1 MENLSSRWRF
11 RTDMFTVLRGNG
23 TAFSIFQK
31 LRMRECMRVRSNITP
46 EVERTEEDSKIREI
60 EWRNPFGFFFLPPG
74 TVKEPK
80 TSSPYYY
87 VVIAKLNL

>member
-1 MENLSSRWRF
+1 
-11 RTDMFTVLRGNG
+11 
-23 TAFSIFQK
+23 
-31 LRMRECMRVRSNITP
+31 MRVRSNITP

-80 TSSPYYY
+80 TPSPYYY
-87 VVIAKLNL
+87 YSF

>member
-1 MENLSSRWRF
+1 
-11 RTDMFTVLRGNG
+11 
-23 TAFSIFQK
+23 
-31 LRMRECMRVRSNITP
+31 MRVRSNITP

-80 TSSPYYY
+80 TPSPYYYQRY

>member
-1 MENLSSRWRF
+1 M
-11 RTDMFTVLRGNG
+11 DMFTVLRGNG

-80 TSSPYYY
+80 TPSPYYYQRY